1 MDCGIKPDRQPARFR
16 VSSGSRH
23 HYAFSAA
30 QNCLQCARVSHA
42 GFCGLSILIGRSG
55 IERLFNAWDPSPES
69 TIPSQSGQGIELELV
84 RSGQSAL
91 MATKLQAGVEGREN
105 LIVRSCQFFTK
116 VLCEPVRHV

>member
-1 MDCGIKPDRQPARFR
+1 MSLTVRFDVERQGQRPPNIRGPNVPACHTR
-16 VSSGSRH
+16 V
-23 HYAFSAA
+23 
-30 QNCLQCARVSHA
+30 
-42 GFCGLSILIGRSG
+42 FCGLSILIGRSG
-55 IERLFNAWDPSPES
+55 IERHFNTWDPSPES

-91 MATKLQAGVEGREN
+91 MATKLQAGVEGRED